1 MIKINI
7 STIKNIDNLK
17 YNLYLSLLSKDMQ
30 KDILRY
36 RLEDDRRRSLL
47 GKITLLNYFNRY
59 TNFNL
64 VDIERTS
71 YNRPYIKNSNV
82 DFNISH
88 SKDYVVCA
96 FSKNN
101 SIGIDIEAL
110 NFDININDFKT
121 IFSSNEF
128 DLIINSNKSIE
139 IFYKLWTIKEAILKA
154 DGRGFIAEP
163 KDITINIEQNRA
175 TLKNRIYNIRSF
187 KIDEY
192 IYSLAF
198 VNDMKISIETEI

>member
-110 NFDININDFKT
+110 NFDININDFKS
-121 IFSSNEF
+121 IFSRNEF